1 MKTKAQYAIDI
12 NNIAKIEGM
21 GDIHD
26 VGTIGGTISS
36 YSVSSKSNNALSIN
50 FKNSLYKKVSGAE
63 GGRQNHEPAT
73 STFEEISQSMY
84 FQSQLGH
91 HPTHRNDNKTKLL
104 KSKSRSRSRER
115 RRRGMTTIDAAE
127 QHEQHVQQRSTF
139 DDLKSDN
146 LLPTDY
152 LNSRSSSNDTTSQIS
167 GGVSKTSQFTDISKL
182 KSKSK

>member
-1 MKTKAQYAIDI
+1 MPQELQPGDGIDAPLEFPSHLTKHPGLTNRSNLKQSRSTMKTKAQYALDI

-63 GGRQNHEPAT
+63 GGRQQHEPAT

-91 HPTHRNDNKTKLL
+91 QPTQTHHTHRNDNKTK
-104 KSKSRSRSRER
+104 KSIFVGGKSRSRNRER
-115 RRRGMTTIDAAE
+115 GRRGITTIDAAE
-127 QHEQHVQQRSTF
+127 QDDQHVQ
-139 DDLKSDN
+139 
-146 LLPTDY
+146 
-152 LNSRSSSNDTTSQIS
+152 
-167 GGVSKTSQFTDISKL
+167 
-182 KSKSK
+182 

>member
-1 MKTKAQYAIDI
+1 MKTKAQYALDI

-63 GGRQNHEPAT
+63 GGRQQHEPAT

-91 HPTHRNDNKTKLL
+91 HPTQTHHTHRNDNKTK
-104 KSKSRSRSRER
+104 KSIFVGGKSRSRSRER
-115 RRRGMTTIDAAE
+115 GRRGMTTIDAAE
-127 QHEQHVQQRSTF
+127 QDDQHVQ
-139 DDLKSDN
+139 
-146 LLPTDY
+146 
-152 LNSRSSSNDTTSQIS
+152 
-167 GGVSKTSQFTDISKL
+167 
-182 KSKSK
+182 